1 MQVRVTLRKPGSKLE
16 HLGLTAELI
25 GDIGQCS
32 PSQPPNTSQFTRT
45 RGGVYQGLEPR

>member
-25 GDIGQCS
+25 GDIGQSAQRPLGYSVELVCYS
-32 PSQPPNTSQFTRT
+32 TRA
-45 RGGVYQGLEPR
+45 